1 MLNLQEI
8 TSAVA
13 PPLDMLLACQPVYT
27 RNQDVA
33 GFDLTMQHLDA
44 GTAITMTDIQALVP
58 VVLENYAK
66 LFQHG
71 KIAPVPSF
79 IRIPPQILFE
89 PALLE
94 LPRKQL
100 ILEISEAESLPLA
113 ELAQRLQ
120 QLSANGHRLA
130 LDSRTLCR
138 TDVDQLLDTV
148 HIARLDLARLSDGE
162 LQRALEKLRRRGID
176 ILAHNI
182 SSRAQFRDCVEQGFT
197 YYHGSFLGEA
207 TPVQGKKIGGNKV
220 LLLQLLAKLQDP
232 EATATSLEALAIR
245 DANLTYRILRI
256 VNAAAQG
263 FRRKVDT
270 LSQAITLLGT
280 EEIKRWV
287 NLFLVE
293 NEPGKPGELTRNML
307 VRARMCEILAEL
319 GNRPVPVNHFIV
331 GLLSQL
337 DVLMDISMEDLME
350 QVPLGPEV
358 KLALLQRAG
367 SQGEILAEVE
377 RYEQGRF
384 SELNELYNKTY
395 YEVAYRHASAWARQV
410 QFELH
415 G

>member
-1 MLNLQEI
+1 
-8 TSAVA
+8 
-13 PPLDMLLACQPVYT
+13 
-27 RNQDVA
+27 
-33 GFDLTMQHLDA
+33 
-44 GTAITMTDIQALVP
+44 
-58 VVLENYAK
+58 
-66 LFQHG
+66 
-71 KIAPVPSF
+71 
-79 IRIPPQILFE
+79 
-89 PALLE
+89 
-94 LPRKQL
+94 
-100 ILEISEAESLPLA
+100 
-113 ELAQRLQ
+113 
-120 QLSANGHRLA
+120 
-130 LDSRTLCR
+130 
-138 TDVDQLLDTV
+138 
-148 HIARLDLARLSDGE
+148 
-162 LQRALEKLRRRGID
+162 
-176 ILAHNI
+176 
-182 SSRAQFRDCVEQGFT
+182 
-197 YYHGSFLGEA
+197 
-207 TPVQGKKIGGNKV
+207 
-220 LLLQLLAKLQDP
+220 LLAKLQDP
-232 EATATSLEALAIR
+232 DATAASLEALAIR
-245 DANLTYRILRI
+245 DASLTYRILRI

-280 EEIKRWV
+280 EEITRWV

-319 GNRPVPVNHFIV
+319 GNRPIPVNHFIV

-337 DVLMDISMEDLME
+337 DVLMDISMEELME

-384 SELNELYNKTY
+384 SELNELFNKTY

>member
-1 MLNLQEI
+1 MIDVQELAN
-8 TSAVA
+8 T
-13 PPLDMLLACQPVYT
+13 PPLDILLSCQPVYT

-33 GFDLTMQHLDA
+33 AFYLMLQHTDA
-44 GTAITMTDIQALVP
+44 DGMIAMSDIQALVP

-71 KIAPVPSF
+71 KIGPVPCI
-79 IRIPPQILFE
+79 IRITPQILFDS
-89 PALLE
+89 ALLE

-100 ILEISEAESLPLA
+100 ILEISEAESLPPG
-113 ELAQRLQ
+113 ELTRHLQ

-130 LDSRTLCR
+130 LDCSTLNIA
-138 TDVDQLLDTV
+138 DADQLLGTV
-148 HIARLDLARLSDGE
+148 HIARLDLDRLNSDE
-162 LQRALEKLRRRGID
+162 LQRALKRLKRGGID

-182 SSRAQFRDCVEQGFT
+182 CDEAQFRDCVEQGFT
-197 YYHGSFLGEA
+197 YYHGPFLGKP
-207 TPVQGKKIGGNKV
+207 TPVQGRKIGGNKV

-232 EATATSLEALAIR
+232 DATVTSLEAIAIR
-245 DANLTYRILRI
+245 DATLTYRLLRI
-256 VNAAAQG
+256 VNAAALG

-270 LSQAITLLGT
+270 LSEAITLLGT

-307 VRARMCEILAEL
+307 VRARMCEILAQL
-319 GNRPVPVNHFIV
+319 GNQPNPVNYFIV

-337 DVLMDISMEDLME
+337 DVLMDISMPDLME

-367 SQGEILAEVE
+367 SQGETLAEVE

-384 SELNELYNKTY
+384 DELQDLYNKAY

-410 QFELH
+410 EFELH